1 MANETEDRLL
11 RIKVDNTQALA
22 AISSLRS
29 LIDQLTG
36 ANKKLSDQN
45 KDLAKQLAALAK
57 AGKQGG
63 SEFAALNALLE
74 KNKTQILS
82 NSKAVAQ
89 YNKDLDENTKQ
100 ITQNIADQR
109 NTESA
114 LKSLKSYLNG
124 LIAEYE
130 RLDKTERESTDGQA
144 LRDKIQ
150 GVSAFFQQAKE
161 ALGLTNLNT
170 GKFGETIRNI
180 VKVLKDADGGFLTT
194 VKNIKKMSESAG
206 GLGNLLKGSFKTAL
220 QKVGD
225 TLSENSG
232 GLGHL
237 LKDLFKTALQGADD
251 TLSEGAGSLGSRF
264 KGVFKTVLQKVGDTL
279 KGAVQTPVTTILSGA
294 SKGIT
299 SLSGLFKSIGFDG
312 LSGLLDK
319 ADNGIN
325 RLIIR
330 VNSGAAAMDKA
341 VQEAGQSENDQPAS
355 ASTDTTDSLYGL
367 TIDLISKGV
376 EKLKALRKKQYQE
389 DLAAVK
395 GTEEQKVQICEQLTE
410 SYQRDVAAIDEKY
423 SQEALD
429 KAVATRT
436 EEMNAELELARENVD
451 KQLAI
456 KLELLDQEK
465 AAAIQNAE
473 ETGDTVETIEASY
486 AQRAADLEEQAEQD
500 RMAARSEHLTQL
512 FADTMAAYQEDLENL
527 AENEAA
533 KTAVEL
539 EEARARED
547 ALRNLDAET
556 KAEMFASEE
565 AYELALGELVTERM
579 ALEKQ
584 AAEASKQARLAA
596 IDDATSKMDSISGI
610 AGSITDLFNQI
621 GGDNETMQKFLKAT
635 ALFQIG
641 IDMAKAI
648 AGAVAGAMDVGFPA
662 CIPAMVA
669 ALAAVTAGIVQAK
682 QTLSQQKEEPAPKFA
697 TGGLV
702 TGPGS
707 GTSDSVPA
715 MLSNGESVMTAA
727 ATAMFAPML
736 SAMNVAGGGVP
747 ISVSPVTM
755 GLEIDDMMTEAV
767 VKAFAAM
774 PAPIVSVEEIN
785 AVEHRVKVAE
795 SNMYY

>member
-1 MANETEDRLL
+1 MANETEERLL

-22 AISSLRS
+22 AISSLRG

-36 ANKKLSDQN
+36 SNKKLTDQN
-45 KDLAKQLAALAK
+45 KDLAKQLTQLAK

-63 SEFAALNALLE
+63 SEFALLNALLE

-82 NSKAVAQ
+82 NSKAVEQ

-100 ITQNIADQR
+100 ITKNISDQR
-109 NTESA
+109 NSENS

-130 RLDKTERESTDGQA
+130 RMDKTERESMDGQA
-144 LRDKIQ
+144 LRDKIK
-150 GVSAFFQQAKE
+150 GTGDFFKQAKE
-161 ALGLTNLNT
+161 ALGLNNLNIDN
-170 GKFGETIRNI
+170 FGESIRNI
-180 VKVLKDADGGFLTT
+180 VNVLKNADGGFLTT

-225 TLSENSG
+225 TLSESTG
-232 GLGHL
+232 GLGNL
-237 LKDLFKTALQGADD
+237 LKGIFKTALQGAED
-251 TLSEGAGSLGSRF
+251 TMSEGSGGLGGRI
-264 KGVFKTVLQKVGDTL
+264 KEGLKTALQKVGDTL
-279 KGAVQTPVTTILSGA
+279 KGLVKTPVTGILSGA
-294 SKGIT
+294 SKGIS
-299 SLSGLFKSIGFDG
+299 SLSKLFQSIGLDKI
-312 LSGLLDK
+312 SGVLDK
-319 ADNGIN
+319 ADGGIN
-325 RLIIR
+325 RLIGKM
-330 VNSGAAAMDKA
+330 NDGAGTLSKWLEKIPLIGDKFKEVDNA
-341 VQEAGQSENDQPAS
+341 
-355 ASTDTTDSLYGL
+355 DSFYKV
-367 TIDLISKGV
+367 TFDLISQGV
-376 EKLKALRKKQYQE
+376 EKLKTLRKKQYEE
-389 DLAAVK
+389 DLAAAK
-395 GTEEQKVQICEQLTE
+395 GTEEQKARICEELTE
-410 SYQRDVAAIDEKY
+410 AYRRDVAAIDAKY

-429 KAVATRT
+429 KAVAART
-436 EEMNAELELARENVD
+436 EEMNAELELAREEID
-451 KQLAI
+451 EQLAV
-456 KLELLDQEK
+456 KLDLLAQEK

-473 ETGDTVETIEASY
+473 ETGDTVEEIEASY

-500 RMAARSEHLTQL
+500 RMTARSERLAQLLT
-512 FADTMAAYQEDLENL
+512 DTVAAYQEDLENL
-527 AENEAA
+527 VENEAT
-533 KTAVEL
+533 KTEVEL
-539 EEARARED
+539 AEARVREEALRA
-547 ALRNLDAET
+547 LDAES

-565 AYELALGELVTERM
+565 EYEAALEELVTQRRE
-579 ALEKQ
+579 LEQQ
-584 AAEASKQARLAA
+584 AAEESKQTRLAA
-596 IDDATSKMDSISGI
+596 IQDAQAKMDSISGI
-610 AGSITDLFNQI
+610 AGSIADLFNQI

-697 TGGLV
+697 AGGLV

-747 ISVSPVTM
+747 LSVTPVTM
-755 GLEIDDMMTEAV
+755 GLDIDDMMTEAV
-767 VKAFAAM
+767 IKAFATM
-774 PAPIVSVEEIN
+774 PSPVVSVEEIN
-785 AVEHRVKVAE
+785 AVENRIKVAE